1 MGNQTAVAMAGS
13 SGHFE
18 LNVFKPVLID
28 NLLRSVR
35 LLGDAAASFNSN
47 CVAGITA
54 KEDRIAHLLNQS
66 LMLVTALNN
75 KARPASLARVHCCGG
90 RVHVGHGRARAA
102 MQRATPAV
110 RKQASIGSML
120 RAAAARPQSVCLRS
134 VPYSHSLR
142 KLCLAGTTKINDSHA
157 ETGDGMCTNGME
169 SDPLSP
175 RTCWAGAARHQLSRT
190 DTAGR
195 WHCTSDC

>member
-1 MGNQTAVAMAGS
+1 VGNQTAVAMAGS

-75 KARPASLARVHCCGG
+75 KARAARRHCTCAWLWV
-90 RVHVGHGRARAA
+90 RVHVGHDGASAA
-102 MQRATPAV
+102 MQRAAPEV
-110 RKQASIGSML
+110 REQASVGCML
-120 RAAAARPQSVCLRS
+120 RAASAAS
-134 VPYSHSLR
+134 PYSHTSRKAMCWSDHRDHCQSLKDR
-142 KLCLAGTTKINDSHA
+142 GRYVHQSDGKRCA
-157 ETGDGMCTNGME
+157 EPTYLLGGC
-169 SDPLSP
+169 S
-175 RTCWAGAARHQLSRT
+175 
-190 DTAGR
+190 
-195 WHCTSDC
+195 

>member
-1 MGNQTAVAMAGS
+1 VGNQTAVAMAGS

-75 KARPASLARVHCCGG
+75 KARAARLSRVRGCGCGCVWGVGGPGRPCKRAAIGQRANKPASHATA
-90 RVHVGHGRARAA
+90 ARA
-102 MQRATPAV
+102 
-110 RKQASIGSML
+110 
-120 RAAAARPQSVCLRS
+120 QSVCLRS
-134 VPYSHSLR
+134 IPTFLIPCARRYVLVGPPGSITVTQR
-142 KLCLAGTTKINDSHA
+142 QGMLCAPFGWKA
-157 ETGDGMCTNGME
+157 M
-169 SDPLSP
+169 
-175 RTCWAGAARHQLSRT
+175 R
-190 DTAGR
+190 
-195 WHCTSDC
+195 